1 MGSIL
6 VGIDGSTRGRRALDW
21 AVRYARVTGDDI
33 AMIAVIDEA
42 IANKAGVSVD
52 TVRETVSRA
61 LEEKRQS
68 ALESYPDMRIEG
80 SVAVGDIVGVL
91 ADSAAEHSMI
101 VLGSHHGH
109 TIGETIGGA
118 KGLRVSVSTSV
129 PTVVVPADWDAD
141 EQTEGIVVGVGPDEA
156 VSAGAIDFGARAS
169 MLLHQPLELISAWG
183 VPAWLER
190 TAQTMGG
197 GLAPVGQQRQRE
209 LDRQLV
215 RLACEYP
222 GALKVTGHTIEG
234 ASPSRVLVEASA
246 NASMLVMGTNSRS
259 ALGRTLFG
267 SVTHS
272 VLLNLTVPTV
282 IVPQV

>member
-21 AVRYARVTGDDI
+21 AVRFARVTGDDI

-52 TVRETVSRA
+52 TVRETVSHA

-68 ALESYPDMRIEG
+68 ALKSYPDMRIED

-118 KGLRVSVSTSV
+118 KGLRVSVYQR
-129 PTVVVPADWDAD
+129 ADR
-141 EQTEGIVVGVGPDEA
+141 G
-156 VSAGAIDFGARAS
+156 GACRLGRRRAS
-169 MLLHQPLELISAWG
+169 RRH
-183 VPAWLER
+183 
-190 TAQTMGG
+190 
-197 GLAPVGQQRQRE
+197 
-209 LDRQLV
+209 
-215 RLACEYP
+215 C
-222 GALKVTGHTIEG
+222 
-234 ASPSRVLVEASA
+234 SRRWA
-246 NASMLVMGTNSRS
+246 R
-259 ALGRTLFG
+259 
-267 SVTHS
+267 
-272 VLLNLTVPTV
+272 
-282 IVPQV
+282 